1 MIIFDEIIMIDNID
15 NIERH
20 FYIGLLFYNK
30 SDKDNIN
37 LTESSSITVLFHLK
51 GYIIKN
57 KWFTP
62 KKIYNWI
69 LNKKGITR
77 FASTSYFKSKTVTIK
92 KISIKNNLSNKDY
105 LKLVSSYPLAF
116 KYFLNKK

>member
-1 MIIFDEIIMIDNID
+1 MIIFDEIIIIDNAPEK
-15 NIERH
+15 N
-20 FYIGLLFYNK
+20 FYVGLSLYKK

-37 LTESSSITVLFHLK
+37 LTESSSISVLFQLK

-77 FASTSYFKSKTVTIK
+77 FATTRFFKSETVTIK
-92 KISIKNNLSNKDY
+92 KVSIKNNLSNNDY
-105 LKLVSSYPLAF
+105 LKLISSYPLSF
-116 KYFLNKK
+116 KYLINT